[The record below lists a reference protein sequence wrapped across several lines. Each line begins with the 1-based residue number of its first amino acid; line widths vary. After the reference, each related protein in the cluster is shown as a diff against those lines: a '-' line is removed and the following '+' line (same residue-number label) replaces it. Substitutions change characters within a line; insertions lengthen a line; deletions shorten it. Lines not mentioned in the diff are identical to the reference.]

1 MNIASENANQLLL
14 FRLAEAQN
22 VFSMISDYMRE
33 NNKPNFADDFKDCS
47 DYYSKAGQLLFLLMA
62 KAEQAAVL
70 PLGVGENAELTS
82 FKSYSN
88 MFYGKNELPFNKG
101 GQAILSYAREF
112 AKTLKQLAYKSAKNA
127 ILDNDPAAMAFFK
140 DEGGILWTI
149 LVTANLLEIAIFS
162 SLYSQ
167 GVAIIPNKIEVESS
181 ISLSQTDFDGV
192 IMQFIPRSDMSIM
205 WVPNE
210 DGSIHPGEKITSP
223 MFGEA
228 RAIRVSDPALQDYF
242 MELATK
248 QCAALS

>member
-1 MNIASENANQLLL
+1 MSVASEKANQLLL

-22 VFSMISDYMRE
+22 VFSTISDYMRK
-33 NNKPNFADDFKDCS
+33 NNKPNFADDFKACS

-62 KAEQAAVL
+62 NAEQAAVL
-70 PLGVGENAELTS
+70 PLGVGENAESTS

-88 MFYGKNELPFNKG
+88 MFYGKNEVPFNKG
-101 GQAILSYAREF
+101 GQTILTYAREF
-112 AKTLKQLAYKSAKNA
+112 AQTLKQLAYKSAKNA

-140 DEGGILWTI
+140 NKGGILWTI

-162 SLYSQ
+162 SSCSQ
-167 GVAIIPNKIEVESS
+167 GVVIIPNKIEVESS
-181 ISLSQTDFDGV
+181 ISLSQTDFDGA
-192 IMQFIPRSDMSIM
+192 IMQFIPRSDMTII

-210 DGSIHPGEKITSP
+210 DGSIQSGEKITSP
-223 MFGEA
+223 FGEA
-228 RAIRVSDPALQDYF
+228 RAVHVSDPALQDYF